1 MFKILQYYIFLL
13 IILVTIPQA
22 VGQKGKRIKYEAQG
36 SLEYGKRGDE
46 RYRKLIDDV
55 VFRQESTTV
64 YCDSSLFFS
73 KRNTMEA
80 FGHVRIVD
88 DSTTITSRKLLYEGD
103 TRMARLRENVIYT
116 EGERRLYTDF
126 LDYDLD
132 GEIANYFNNGKLID
146 TTNTLTSKIGYYFAK
161 DNYAQFYTN
170 VVLIAPDFTLKTD
183 TLKYNTITKVAY
195 TYGPT
200 IIINE
205 EEGTTL
211 HAKGGE
217 FRTEIDESDFIEGQ
231 IETDDYYL
239 EGDELYFDDLK
250 KYYKAVKN
258 VKMTAKNDDVIITG
272 DEGFYDRRNGI
283 SKVYGNPLMKR
294 ILEADTFYLAADT
307 LVAIESDYDS
317 LKRILAYHDIKI
329 YKEGLQGIADSM
341 AYFTQDSVIYF
352 YNDPVMWNNKNQI
365 TADTIN
371 LIISDNAM
379 KKMNLQ
385 TNSFLVS
392 EDSIHNYNQI
402 KGRDMEAYFENNQ
415 IDRID
420 VNGNGEI
427 LYFALEEGDSVLMGM
442 NKIFCASMQI
452 RFKDQQLS
460 SFSVYTN
467 PEAQFIPPHELTN
480 DSRRLTNFAWR
491 ASERPGLYDVA
502 PYLDPN
508 YDPTK
513 INEEEKTVPENE
525 EKDDPVE
532 RLPESVRNR
541 INNQKPSSTGE
552 INQPVNRS
560 AVPTQRKGT
569 IDQNIKNKSLPKR
582 DDGIPL

>member
-1 MFKILQYYIFLL
+1 MFKILQYYIILL
-13 IILVTIPQA
+13 IILATIPMAYSQN
-22 VGQKGKRIKYEAQG
+22 GKRIKYEAEG

-46 RYRKLIDDV
+46 RYRKLIDKV
-55 VFRQESTTV
+55 VFTQESTTV

-80 FGHVRIVD
+80 FGHVKIVD
-88 DSTTITSRKLLYEGD
+88 ESTTITSRKLIYEGD
-103 TRMARLRENVIYT
+103 NRMARLRENVVYT
-116 EGERRLYTDF
+116 EGERKLYTDF

-132 GEIANYFNNGKLID
+132 GEIANYFNKGKLID
-146 TTNTLTSKIGYYFAK
+146 STNVLTSKIGYYFAK

-170 VVLIAPDFTLKTD
+170 VVLVAPDFTLKTD

-200 IIINE
+200 EIINK

-211 HAKGGE
+211 YAKGGE
-217 FRTEIDESDFIEGQ
+217 FRTEIDESDFVYGE
-231 IETDDYYL
+231 IETEDYYL

-294 ILEADTFYLAADT
+294 VLEADTFYLAADT

-317 LKRILAYHDIKI
+317 LKRILAYQDIKI
-329 YKEGLQGIADSM
+329 FKKGLQGIADSM
-341 AYFTQDSVIYF
+341 AYFMQDSVIFF

-371 LIISDNAM
+371 LEISENEM

-392 EDSIHNYNQI
+392 EDSIHNFNQI
-402 KGRDMEAYFENNQ
+402 KGRDMEAYFKDNQ

-452 RFKDQQLS
+452 RFKDQKLS

-467 PEAQFIPPHELTN
+467 PEAQFIPPHELTQEA
-480 DSRRLTNFAWR
+480 RRLTNFSWR
-491 ASERPGLYDVA
+491 EPERPTLFTVA

-508 YDPTK
+508 YDPSK
-513 INEEEKTVPENE
+513 VIENTDE
-525 EKDDPVE
+525 VE
-532 RLPESVRNR
+532 NKKSAEGPMKHLPESVKNR
-541 INNQKPSSTGE
+541 IKNQPSEKSTKIQKPNSKSTLPKQSS
-552 INQPVNRS
+552 
-560 AVPTQRKGT
+560 GT
-569 IDQNIKNKSLPKR
+569 IDQNIRKPSQVNR